1 MSGHAGGP
9 GSRGDSRPR
18 GGAKDVLDAIQ
29 ARIVGKQFDEAL
41 ADLYDILRDE
51 PENTDALYM
60 SAVCRRYRREFD
72 AALAQLARL
81 KALAPENG
89 RAHQEEGHAYRDM
102 GRPDQALRAYA
113 QACRFNP
120 ALVASWK
127 GQLNI
132 LARSGR
138 LREAAQAKAQLDHLE
153 QMPRPLVIVLDLM
166 SQGKLLK
173 AEDLCRKFLRKA
185 PHHVEAMR
193 LLADIGIRFGVLA
206 DAEFLL
212 ESAHQ
217 FEPNNVRVHMDYIH
231 ALRKR
236 QKFAKSLEQARQLLE
251 TSPGNPQFQS
261 IYAIEC
267 MQTGNYEEALGL
279 FDQVLEQIPGDPITL
294 TSKGHALKTH
304 GQYNEAV
311 ASYRAAL
318 TSQPRHG
325 EAWYSLSNLKV
336 YSFTD
341 RELERM
347 HEQVR
352 SDDLSHADR
361 VHLNFA
367 LGKAYEDREDFETSF
382 RCYEQGNRAKKAAS
396 RYDADKMTDEL
407 RAQHEV
413 CTAGMLSRGAEAGHS
428 AGDPIFVVGLPRAG
442 STLLEQILSSHSR
455 VDGTL
460 ELPNVLS
467 LAQQLRRRGRS
478 GPEQDYPDIL
488 VELSDEELRQFG
500 LQYIDDTR
508 IHRKSAPFF
517 VDKMPNNFRH
527 IGLIHLILP
536 NAKIIDARRR
546 PMACGFSGYKQLFA
560 EGQQFT
566 YDLAD
571 LGQYY
576 RDYVELMDH
585 WDAVLP
591 GKVLCVQYE
600 EVVGDLETQVRRIL
614 DHCELEFEP
623 ACLSFY
629 RTDRA
634 VRTPSSEQVR
644 QPIFQSGLDYWRNY
658 EPWLDPF
665 KSALGEDVRRRFG
678 IRSPNPGH
686 PQP

>member
-1 MSGHAGGP
+1 
-9 GSRGDSRPR
+9 
-18 GGAKDVLDAIQ
+18 
-29 ARIVGKQFDEAL
+29 
-41 ADLYDILRDE
+41 
-51 PENTDALYM
+51 M

-72 AALAQLARL
+72 AALSKLARL

-89 RAHQEEGHAYRDM
+89 RAHQEEGHAFRDM
-102 GRPDQALRAYA
+102 GRPDRALGAYA
-113 QACRFNP
+113 RACRFNP
-120 ALVASWK
+120 ALVASWR
-127 GQLNI
+127 GQLDI
-132 LARSGR
+132 LTRHR
-138 LREAAQAKAQLDHLE
+138 RVREAAQARAQLEYLE
-153 QMPRPLVIVLDLM
+153 RLPKPLVIVLDLV

-173 AEDLCRKFLRKA
+173 AEDLCRKFLQKV

-193 LLADIGIRFGVLA
+193 LLADVGIRFGVLA

-212 ESAHQ
+212 ESAHRLD
-217 FEPNNVRVHMDYIH
+217 PKNVRVHVDYIQ

-236 QKFAKSLEQARQLLE
+236 QKSGQALEQAKRLLE
-251 TSPGNPQFQS
+251 TSPDNPQFQS

-267 MQTGNYEEALGL
+267 MQTGDYEGALSL
-279 FDQVLEQIPGDPITL
+279 FDRVLERIPGDPITF
-294 TSKGHALKTH
+294 TSKGHAYKTH
-304 GQYNEAV
+304 GQYDKAV

-318 TSQPRHG
+318 ASQPQYG

-336 YSFTD
+336 YSFSD

-347 HEQVR
+347 HAQAR
-352 SDDLSHADR
+352 NDDLPHADR
-361 VHLNFA
+361 VHLSFA
-367 LGKAYEDREDFETSF
+367 LGKAYEDRNDFETSLRF
-382 RCYEQGNRAKKAAS
+382 YEQGNRSKRTAS
-396 RYDADKMTDEL
+396 TYDADKMTEEL
-407 RAQHEV
+407 RAQHRV
-413 CTAGMLSRGAEAGHS
+413 CTAEMLSRGTRAGHS

-460 ELPNVLS
+460 ELPNILS
-467 LAQQLRRRGRS
+467 LSQQLRRRGRS
-478 GPEQDYPDIL
+478 GTEPDYPGIL
-488 VELSDEELRQFG
+488 ATLSDEELHQFG
-500 LQYIDDTR
+500 QQYIDDTR
-508 IHRKSAPFF
+508 IHRRSAPFF

-536 NAKIIDARRR
+536 NAKIIDARRH

-591 GKVLCVQYE
+591 GKVLRVQYE
-600 EVVGDLETQVRRIL
+600 NVVGDLETQVRRIL
-614 DHCELEFEP
+614 DHCGLEFEP
-623 ACLSFY
+623 NCLSFH

-644 QPIFQSGLDYWRNY
+644 QPIFKSGLDYWRNY
-658 EPWLDPF
+658 EPWLDPL
-665 KSALGEDVRRRFG
+665 KDALGEDVRRHFG
-678 IRSPNPGH
+678 I
-686 PQP
+686 

>member
-1 MSGHAGGP
+1 
-9 GSRGDSRPR
+9 
-18 GGAKDVLDAIQ
+18 
-29 ARIVGKQFDEAL
+29 
-41 ADLYDILRDE
+41 
-51 PENTDALYM
+51 M

-72 AALAQLARL
+72 SALAQLARL

-89 RAHQEEGHAYRDM
+89 RAYQEEGHAYRDM
-102 GRPDQALRAYA
+102 GRPRHALQAYA

-120 ALVASWK
+120 ALVASWR
-127 GQLNI
+127 GQLEF
-132 LARSGR
+132 LTRSGR
-138 LREAAQAKAQLDHLE
+138 TREAAQIGAQLEYLKRL
-153 QMPRPLVIVLDLM
+153 PKPLVIVLDLV

-173 AEDLCRKFLRKA
+173 AEDLCRKFLRKV

-217 FEPNNVRVHMDYIH
+217 FEPNNVRVHMDYIQ

-236 QKFAKSLEQARQLLE
+236 QKFGPALEQARQLLE
-251 TSPGNPQFQS
+251 TSPENPQFQS

-267 MQTGNYEEALGL
+267 MQTGDYDQALSL
-279 FDQVLEQIPGDPITL
+279 FDQVLERIPGDPITL
-294 TSKGHALKTH
+294 TSKGHAYKTC
-304 GQYNEAV
+304 GRYDEAV
-311 ASYRAAL
+311 ASYRGAL
-318 TSQPRHG
+318 ASKPQHG

-336 YSFTD
+336 YSFSD
-341 RELERM
+341 GELERM
-347 HEQVR
+347 HAQAS
-352 SDDLSHADR
+352 SDGLPHADR

-367 LGKAYEDREDFETSF
+367 LGKAYEDRDDFETSF
-382 RCYEQGNRAKKAAS
+382 RFYQQGNRSKKAAS
-396 RYDADKMTDEL
+396 SYDADKMTEEL
-407 RAQHEV
+407 RAQQRV
-413 CTAGMLSRGAEAGHS
+413 CTAEMLARGATAGHS

-455 VDGTL
+455 VEGTL

-467 LAQQLRRRGRS
+467 YSQQLRRRGRS
-478 GPEQDYPDIL
+478 GPEPGYPEIL
-488 VELSDEELRQFG
+488 AVLSDEELNQFG
-500 LQYIDDTR
+500 RQYIDDTR
-508 IHRKSAPFF
+508 IHRHGAPFF

-536 NAKIIDARRR
+536 NAKIIDARRD

-591 GKVLCVQYE
+591 GKVLRVQYE
-600 EVVGDLETQVRRIL
+600 DVVGDLETQVSRIL
-614 DHCELEFEP
+614 DHCGLEFEP
-623 ACLSFY
+623 ECLSFY
-629 RTDRA
+629 RTERA

-658 EPWLDPF
+658 ESWLDPL
-665 KSALGEDVRRRFG
+665 KGALGEDVRRRYG
-678 IRSPNPGH
+678 V
-686 PQP
+686 